1 MFYPLC
7 IEMKNKAV
15 LIIGGGEIGLHK
27 AEILAKTGADITL
40 IAPDRLNG
48 WEALPVIWR
57 RETYGGQS
65 LDGYFL
71 VICATDDPVLNG
83 EVAGEC
89 KKRGILCDNTS
100 AGQSGDLLFPA
111 VVQKGGYT
119 AAVTSNGQ
127 TPFLTKKIKGE
138 IEKILAPYDEE
149 TVALLAKTR
158 LHILEHF
165 PAEKK
170 ALLHKLAL
178 APLSIIREKGN
189 PDEISDWLQ
198 REQTGAGADQS
209 DCRRHQKSESP
220 GGNGNQDHQNER

>member
-7 IEMKNKAV
+7 IEMTNKAV
-15 LIIGGGEIGLHK
+15 LIIGGGQIGLHK
-27 AEILAKTGADITL
+27 AEILANAGAKLTL
-40 IAPDRLNG
+40 IAPERLNG
-48 WEALPVIWR
+48 WDALSVLWQQEP
-57 RETYGGQS
+57 YGGQP

-83 EVAGEC
+83 EVAAEC

-100 AGQSGDLLFPA
+100 AGTGGDLIFPA

-138 IEKILAPYDEE
+138 IEEILAPYDEE
-149 TVALLAKTR
+149 TVALLTKTR
-158 LHILEHF
+158 FYILEHF

-170 ALLHKLAL
+170 ALLCKLAL
-178 APLSIIREKGN
+178 APLNIIREKGN

-198 REQTGAGADQS
+198 REQTGAGTDEP
-209 DCRRHQKSESP
+209 DRRRHQKSESP

>member
-15 LIIGGGEIGLHK
+15 LIIGGGQIGLHK
-27 AEILAKTGADITL
+27 AEILANAGAKLTL
-40 IAPDRLNG
+40 IAPDRLNA
-48 WEALPVIWR
+48 WDALPVIWQ
-57 RETYGGQS
+57 RERYGGQP

-71 VICATDDPVLNG
+71 VICATEDLALNAA
-83 EVAGEC
+83 VATEC
-89 KKRGILCDNTS
+89 EKRKILCDNTS
-100 AGQSGDLLFPA
+100 AGQSGDLIFPA

-127 TPFLTKKIKGE
+127 TPFLTKKIKDE
-138 IEKILAPYDEE
+138 IEKVLSPYDEE
-149 TVALLAKTR
+149 TVALLTKTR
-158 LHILEHF
+158 FYIIEHF

-170 ALLHKLAL
+170 ALLCKLAL

-198 REQTGAGADQS
+198 REQTGAGTD
-209 DCRRHQKSESP
+209 
-220 GGNGNQDHQNER
+220 